1 MLIFIRNQYSSEVL
15 LRTLSETMAW
25 MLSAIN
31 PLIVSITKLS
41 TLIGSPRA
49 YHLSR
54 NQRAITWVS
63 NYRCP
68 ILTHWKPIIG
78 VKITW
83 VSNYNSGNNR
93 AHNFKSASQITRSI
107 VLHSVQ
113 LPLLISFNCL
123 FYARQITCIYNR
135 GFSASLFL
143 FIFRSKRFQGIL

>member
-31 PLIVSITKLS
+31 PFIVSITKL
-41 TLIGSPRA
+41 LIVIGSPRA

-54 NQRAITWVS
+54 NQRAITWAS

-68 ILTHWKPIIG
+68 ILTFCLWLEWKSRGYPITIQG
-78 VKITW
+78 
-83 VSNYNSGNNR
+83 R
-93 AHNFKSASQITRSI
+93 AHNFKVASLITRAITPWI

-113 LPLLISFNCL
+113 LPLLISLNCL
-123 FYARQITCIYNR
+123 FYARQIRCIYNR
-135 GFSASLFL
+135 GYSASWLYW
-143 FIFRSKRFQGIL
+143 